1 VEILISI
8 SRQKNQSLKKIAL
21 DLNMSNDLSETFRMA
36 VPENKNK
43 FSAVVLRVGMDRS
56 GVS

>member
-1 VEILISI
+1 L
-8 SRQKNQSLKKIAL
+8 LKKIAL